1 MTMKYVKIIS
11 QVIWKAMIT
20 LLPVGWKKQLIL
32 AVLDWAVKSTK
43 TKVDA
48 KLFEAIKSKL

>member
-43 TKVDA
+43 TKVDDI
-48 KLFEAIKSKL
+48 LFEAIKSKL

>member
-1 MTMKYVKIIS
+1 MKYLKIIS

-20 LLPVGWKKQLIL
+20 LLPVGWKKQLIM

-43 TKVDA
+43 TKVDD
-48 KLFEAIKSKL
+48 KLFNAIKSKL